1 MDLICLALTIYML
14 LIFVRIVLTWFP
26 LDPDG
31 AMATVAGFLF
41 LVTDP
46 VLGPLR
52 RVLPPV
58 RIGSVALDLSPIVV
72 LLGIQV
78 LQVAIGC

>member
-1 MDLICLALTIYML
+1 MEIICALLSLYVVA
-14 LIFVRIVLTWFP
+14 IFVRIILTWFP

-41 LVTDP
+41 LITDP

-52 RVLPPV
+52 RVVPAL
-58 RIGSVALDLSPIVV
+58 RFGSVALDLSPIIV
-72 LLGIQV
+72 LIGIRV
-78 LQVAIGC
+78 LQSAIC